1 MQCAPRVRV
10 PRVSQIV
17 VEVVGHVHLGAGHEA
32 AVAEDRQDALHGRV
46 KFACKFCE
54 FG

>member
-1 MQCAPRVRV
+1 MCSTCSSF

-32 AVAEDRQDALHGRV
+32 AVAEDRQHALHGRV
-46 KFACKFCE
+46 KFCD